1 MAEENRN
8 INNEV
13 VDAMLEKPIPFTIG
27 DRRFFFLFQPSL
39 GTSLLAGQLLQELTL
54 NKELLAVNKQAEILR
69 VCGAQRDIVL
79 RIISL
84 HTFARRS
91 DVLREDK
98 LQERIKEL
106 DVLPASDLATL
117 LVTIMSWDGRQEK
130 FIRHFQLDL
139 ERKTREKIFEYKK
152 QKGGSL
158 TFGGRSL
165 YGSVLDAACER
176 YGWELGY
183 VLWGISSINL
193 NMMLADS
200 VQSVLLTKDEA
211 KEAHISTDNK
221 RIDINNRKGAI
232 ELQKLIRGK

>member
-165 YGSVLDAACER
+165 YGSVMDAACER

>member
-39 GTSLLAGQLLQELTL
+39 GTSLLACQLLQELTL

-232 ELQKLIRGK
+232 ELQKLVRGK

>member
-27 DRRFFFLFQPSL
+27 DRRFFFIFQPSL

-117 LVTIMSWDGRQEK
+117 LVTIMSWDGRQDK

-183 VLWGISSINL
+183 VLWGISSLNL
-193 NMMLADS
+193 NMMLTDS

>member
-139 ERKTREKIFEYKK
+139 ERKTRENIFEYKK

-183 VLWGISSINL
+183 VLWGISSLNL
-193 NMMLADS
+193 NMMLTDS

>member
-91 DVLREDK
+91 DVLLEDK

-183 VLWGISSINL
+183 VLWGISSLNL
-193 NMMLADS
+193 NMMLTDS

>member
-27 DRRFFFLFQPSL
+27 DGRFFFLFQPSL

-54 NKELLAVNKQAEILR
+54 NKQMLALNKQAEMLR
-69 VCGAQRDIVL
+69 ACMEQSDLVL

-106 DVLPASDLATL
+106 SVLPAADLATL
-117 LVTIMSWDGRQEK
+117 LVTILGWDSRQEK
-130 FIRHFQLDL
+130 FIKHFKLDW
-139 ERKTREKIFEYKK
+139 ERKTREKIFDFKK
-152 QKGGSL
+152 NKGGSI
-158 TFGGRSL
+158 TFGGRSM

-183 VLWGISSINL
+183 VLWGISSLNL

-200 VQSVLLTKDEA
+200 VQSILLSKDEA
-211 KEAHISTDNK
+211 KEAHVSTDGVYIDARDPKNLREIQR
-221 RIDINNRKGAI
+221 RIKG
-232 ELQKLIRGK
+232 K